1 MELKVLIDNASYL
14 AKHDPETFALIR
26 RVGFGASDSS
36 ILLGVNPFPDNT
48 LTNLIMEKQSN
59 VVSARELAIGQMVN
73 VRKGTDL
80 EPIIMSKFEE
90 RFNREVTK
98 PEAMYQIGDTPLTV
112 NYDGVM
118 AVTSSCSV
126 PVECKFLSTYGAK
139 YYNMSKQIMG
149 DELPMVYDLEDLGD
163 MVNGVYLTKR
173 AAEAGIPIYYYTQIQ
188 QQMLGLNA
196 PFGYLTALF
205 DKDWELKTFL
215 VMADEQ
221 VQKKLLEVAEDTWK
235 MITPN

>member
-1 MELKVLIDNASYL
+1 MELKILIDNASEL
-14 AKHDPETFALIR
+14 AKNDSKSFALIR

-90 RFNREVTK
+90 RFNREVSK
-98 PEAMYQIGDTPLTV
+98 PEAMYRIGDTPLTV

-118 AVTSSCSV
+118 AVTSNCNV

-149 DELPMVYDLEDLGD
+149 DELPMAYDLEDLGD

-188 QQMLGLNA
+188 QQMLGLGA